1 MDDAGWNWFDEA
13 SLPSET
19 GKDVLLET
27 AEAFARTFRSPDGQ
41 TVFRHLTTLT
51 LGRHLGPNASDAT
64 LRHLDGQRQLVGYLA
79 AMIERGGGRIEPEPV
94 LDSTPKVRKMKSL
107 WTRIF

>member
-41 TVFRHLTTLT
+41 TGL
-51 LGRHLGPNASDAT
+51 PASDDVDPWPPSWAERIGCG
-64 LRHLDGQRQLVGYLA
+64 LRHLEGQRQLVGYLA
-79 AMIERGGGRIEPEPV
+79 AMIERGGGRIEPEPA
-94 LDSTPKVRKMKSL
+94 LDSTPKVRKRKSL